1 VNDIN
6 FKITDVG
13 GEREER
19 EHWIDFL
26 AQRVTCVIFLAAVD
40 EYDTY
45 METED
50 KEVVHLK
57 NIWSL
62 KLSIV
67 ILRAKT
73 D

>member
-1 VNDIN
+1 
-6 FKITDVG
+6 
-13 GEREER
+13 
-19 EHWIDFL
+19 
-26 AQRVTCVIFLAAVD
+26 LAAVD

-57 NIWSL
+57 KYL
-62 KLSIV
+62 ELEIV
-67 ILRAKT
+67 NYMIFRAKT